1 MEVHDGM
8 LTLRGSKEESKEDNK
23 ENSKGTYSVREFHR
37 KSFSATSVCLFPGK
51 NGVDGF
57 AAKVFLSNAGKG
69 TSVTNFHS
77 KIILN

>member
-1 MEVHDGM
+1 MCEKGKRALRVDFDGK
-8 LTLRGSKEESKEDNK
+8 LKL
-23 ENSKGTYSVREFHR
+23 EFHGR
-37 KSFSATSVCLFPGK
+37 KISSDAGLFFPGK

-69 TSVTNFHS
+69 TSVANLHS